1 MVIEVSPDPALKGD
15 KENDFKSFKLEIRD
29 LTWKDRC
36 ELNDNMSEETEGGKV
51 TPKFSWWGDFV
62 LKYAKINEEELTRL
76 QNTIRTMDRLTADIG
91 RIEMQKHSV
100 MSNVDQVQLQIQGLR
115 EEFMKTYGTDN
126 VNIQTGELAYPNSEE
141 NGEVNKED

>member
-1 MVIEVSPDPALKGD
+1 MAKTKTKKEEVI
-15 KENDFKSFKLEIRD
+15 DFTKPE
-29 LTWKDRC
+29 
-36 ELNDNMSEETEGGKV
+36 
-51 TPKFSWWGDFV
+51 
-62 LKYAKINEEELTRL
+62 KINEEELTRL

-141 NGEVNKED
+141 NGEVDKKD

>member
-15 KENDFKSFKLEIRD
+15 KENNFKSFKLEIRD

-62 LKYAKINEEELTRL
+62 LKYAKINEEELNSYSSAEIIAIARCIIT
-76 QNTIRTMDRLTADIG
+76 
-91 RIEMQKHSV
+91 
-100 MSNVDQVQLQIQGLR
+100 
-115 EEFMKTYGTDN
+115 N
-126 VNIQTGELAYPNSEE
+126 VNKKKST
-141 NGEVNKED
+141 K